1 MNIVL
6 FALCDAATDYQGKL
20 NILGT
25 FDAIWAKKMP
35 AAHPMCAV
43 ALRLRFSK
51 IEEGDHKI
59 RINIIDGD
67 GKAVVPP
74 LETGINVR
82 FRDAPRTSI
91 AANMILNLQG
101 LKFPDFGEYS
111 IDLAIDGK
119 HMASLPIYVNQ
130 TPERA

>member
-1 MNIVL
+1 
-6 FALCDAATDYQGKL
+6 
-20 NILGT
+20 
-25 FDAIWAKKMP
+25 
-35 AAHPMCAV
+35 MCAV

-59 RINIIDGD
+59 RINIIDED

-82 FRDAPRTSI
+82 FRDVPRTSI

-119 HMASLPIYVNQ
+119 HMASLPLYINQ
-130 TPERA
+130 T